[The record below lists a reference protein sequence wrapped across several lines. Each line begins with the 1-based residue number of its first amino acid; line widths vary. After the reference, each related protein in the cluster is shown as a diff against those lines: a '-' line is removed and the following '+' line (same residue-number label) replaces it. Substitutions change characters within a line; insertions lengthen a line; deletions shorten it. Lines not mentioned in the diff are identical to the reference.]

1 MYPVHEIVV
10 VPRAFEISRYGE
22 SVVDPMGGS
31 QSVAVSLVAL
41 NLYGRKG
48 RNKNIKGKLVFP
60 EINEI
65 YQRNQLALMESFQG
79 GLERDGL

>member
-1 MYPVHEIVV
+1 M
-10 VPRAFEISRYGE
+10 FEISRYGE

-31 QSVAVSLVAL
+31 QSVAVALVAL

-48 RNKNIKGKLVFP
+48 RKQKNIKGKLVFP